1 MTNEITPCR
10 TPPEFKEDIDN
21 GYVLA
26 LLSNG
31 EYHMMTVADYEKL
44 ALNMLQLVDHYRGNM
59 LKRIKAADREIYKQ
73 CRKGNQ

>member
-10 TPPEFKEDIDN
+10 TPPEFKEDIEN

-59 LKRIKAADREIYKQ
+59 LKIRGDRKWETRQ
-73 CRKGNQ
+73 